1 MDKRPDH
8 PIPEA
13 ELHALLDGQLDAGAR
28 ADIQRR
34 LAQDPLASATLQAW
48 QRQRDALRCL
58 HEEVL
63 AEPVPASL
71 LAAAGQAA
79 HARQQV
85 QQAVN
90 SAMVQ
95 CYWQIGR
102 LIVEH
107 EQQGQARAAYGKQQ
121 LQALSEQLTAEF
133 GKGFDASNLR
143 NMRRFYLTFQIQ
155 ETVSLKLSW
164 SHYNLLSR
172 VENDKARAWY
182 QQEAIQQCWSVR
194 ALERQIDKLYYERLL
209 SSQDKVPVR
218 VEAAQKIAEENRQEQ
233 QLRPTDVLR
242 DPYILDFLNLPSQ
255 QLLESDLEQGLL
267 DNLQAFLLELGKGF
281 AFVARQQRIR
291 TEDQDFYIDLVFYH
305 FKLKCFL
312 LIDLKLG
319 KLTHQDV
326 GQMDSYVRIYD
337 QQQRGADD
345 NPTIGL
351 ILCSQKSEAVVK
363 YSVLTD
369 SEQLFAAKYLPYLPT
384 EAELKRELEME
395 RIKVQAQLLNKTDE
409 ADDD

>member
-1 MDKRPDH
+1 MHDSQPLKQPTVNQAIND
-8 PIPEA
+8 
-13 ELHALLDGQLDAGAR
+13 ELAPLFTNIAAV
-28 ADIQRR
+28 IQ
-34 LAQDPLASATLQAW
+34 
-48 QRQRDALRCL
+48 
-58 HEEVL
+58 
-63 AEPVPASL
+63 
-71 LAAAGQAA
+71 

-85 QQAVN
+85 QQVVN

-95 CYWQIGR
+95 CYWQIGC

-107 EQQGQARAAYGKQQ
+107 EQQGQTRAAYGKQQ
-121 LQALSEQLTAEF
+121 LQALSEQLTQQF
-133 GKGFDASNLR
+133 GKGFDITNLR
-143 NMRRFYLTFQIQ
+143 NMRRFYLTFPIR
-155 ETVSLKLSW
+155 ETVSLELSW
-164 SHYNLLSR
+164 SHYNLLTR
-172 VENDKARAWY
+172 VENASAREWY
-182 QQEAIQQCWSVR
+182 QREAIQQHWSVR
-194 ALERQIDKLYYERLL
+194 ALDRQISKLYYERLL
-209 SSQDKVPVR
+209 SSQDKAPVKA
-218 VEAAQKIAEENRQEQ
+218 EAEQKIAATEQ
-233 QLRPTDVLR
+233 QSLNAKDYIR

-255 QLLESDLEQGLL
+255 RLLESDLEQGLL

-384 EAELKRELEME
+384 EEELKHELELE
-395 RIKVQAQLLNKTDE
+395 RIKVQAQLMNKTDE
-409 ADDD
+409 AGND